1 MEHGAWGSNPRPYAP
16 SPMPPSRSSAQNSPR
31 ACGLRRGDHSMA
43 KKVTGFVKLQI
54 PAGRANPAPP
64 VGTAL
69 GPQGI
74 NIMAFC
80 KEFNS
85 RTQSQDGT
93 ILPVE
98 VTIYA
103 DKSFTFITKTPPA
116 AVLLKK
122 EAGIEKG
129 SGQPNRNKVGSVTKA
144 QVRKIAEIKLPDLN
158 CDSIESAMAMVAGA
172 ARSMG
177 LEVKD

>member
-1 MEHGAWGSNPRPYAP
+1 
-16 SPMPPSRSSAQNSPR
+16 
-31 ACGLRRGDHSMA
+31 MA
-43 KKVTGFVKLQI
+43 KKITGFVKLQI
-54 PAGRANPAPP
+54 PAGKATPAPP

-74 NIMAFC
+74 NIMSFV
-80 KEFNS
+80 KEFNA
-85 RTQSQDGT
+85 RTQGQDT

-103 DKSFTFITKTPPA
+103 DKSFTFILKTPPT

-122 EAGIEKG
+122 ELGLEKG
-129 SGQPNRNKVGSVTKA
+129 SGTPNKTKVGTVTQA
-144 QVRKIAEIKLPDLN
+144 QLRKIAEIKMPDLN
-158 CDSIESAMAMVAGA
+158 CDTIESAVAMVAGA

-177 LEVKD
+177 VTVAG